1 METEA
6 LPPLL
11 TVIARLVG
19 NPWLRALGV
28 FCVGLIVFLSLIP
41 GSWQER
47 TPLPGPVEHF
57 IAYAG
62 TATILLLAARRR
74 PRTEYYLLVLALLSA
89 FSGLMEEL
97 QHFSPGR
104 DPQIIGFVASSLGA
118 LAGTVFAWGLRRI
131 ART

>member
-1 METEA
+1 MDTEA
-6 LPPLL
+6 LPPVL
-11 TVIARLVG
+11 TVIARIIG
-19 NPWLRALGV
+19 NPWLRALGA

-62 TATILLLAARRR
+62 TATILLLAARRPR
-74 PRTEYYLLVLALLSA
+74 PDHYLLVLALLSA

-118 LAGTVFAWGLRRI
+118 QAGTMFAWGLRRL